1 MIKQLKLLENF
12 VTNERDDLL
21 KVTLPTIDIEG
32 IADKLLN
39 AKSDSDI
46 GMPLSEALSI
56 LLNTAQYIE
65 TDTTMESIMMDD
77 TYDKLHEKYI
87 DLTGHSITGTNGT
100 SGSNRPTA
108 QHKYPELRGSIDKVH
123 FIHDKDIPSNDSRKS
138 LESWFRAAIKKCYSD
153 NTKYTGMNIGSW
165 FKWDGISGV
174 FESSEN
180 TINQV
185 LTRKD
190 TDTNTGTIITH
201 IFKDMKVSD
210 VFLDIKNEDS
220 NFRWIPV
227 DTFNKSE
234 YGIKTEIY
242 MTKYNFERFKSLF
255 VTKPPKNH
263 RSAVSM
269 ITNTL
274 AEDYNPERLQY
285 LTIQPLQIS
294 SSEKIELT
302 TEESIAWSYVGMENG
317 RHQYI
322 RTSNFWHIMKDI
334 SIDKLVD
341 TLNTDSIIP
350 HHDVAERDGLP
361 IDGVVITILNQDMV
375 SKLGRSDNKNKYQV
389 AFKFAAGTEKTKV
402 KNVTFPVGP
411 VTGLITPLLEIEPVT
426 IMGNT
431 ITNAT
436 LSNIDKFDRLNLH
449 VGDEIFIKYNIVP
462 TVYKTDECKESNNPK
477 IDFPTHCPVCNHE
490 LDVKV
495 NEDSGNRTVRCINL
509 DCPSRVSGKI
519 YNYINKLGITGIGL
533 NTIEDLISVGI
544 INKIPDLYRIQEYE
558 NEIINMPG
566 YGQIKYNNIVKAINS
581 KLTLYPHEL
590 LGSIG
595 IPDIGRRIMKKVCK
609 SIDFN
614 ELINLNP
621 SMITL
626 LVNIDGIGEKFANK
640 ICEGILNNK
649 FLIDEIL
656 HYVVIK
662 PYEDEPDTTFKV
674 LFTKVRDSELAD
686 ILRNKYNAD
695 IQDSYTKDTSL
706 VITKDKTVTSS
717 KIEKARK
724 DGKRIITIDEAR
736 KEFQ

>member
-1 MIKQLKLLENF
+1 MIKQLKLLQNF

-46 GMPLSEALSI
+46 GMPLDEALSI

-108 QHKYPELRGSIDKVH
+108 QHKYPELRGSIDKTH
-123 FIHDKDIPSNDSRKS
+123 FIYDKDVPDKDSRKS
-138 LESWFRAAIKKCYSD
+138 LESWFRAAIKKCYPD
-153 NTKYTGMNIGSW
+153 NTKYNGIIIGSW
-165 FKWDGISGV
+165 FKWDGVSGV
-174 FESSEN
+174 FEASKN
-180 TINQV
+180 TINEV

-190 TDTNTGTIITH
+190 TDTNTGTVITH
-201 IFKDMKVSD
+201 IFKGKKMSTIFKHNNCLPAD
-210 VFLDIKNEDS
+210 LY
-220 NFRWIPV
+220 
-227 DTFNKSE
+227 NKSE
-234 YGIKTEIY
+234 YGVKTEIF
-242 MTKYNFERFKSLF
+242 MTMPNFERFKSSF
-255 VTKPPKNH
+255 VTNPPKNH

-274 AEDYNPERLQY
+274 AEDYIPEWLKY

-294 SSEKIELT
+294 CNEELELSSDDCDL
-302 TEESIAWSYVGMENG
+302 WQYVGEENG

-322 RTSNFWHIMKDI
+322 RTENITIYTSDVRIDDI
-334 SIDKLVD
+334 LYVKSCDIECYRNAIQ
-341 TLNTDSIIP
+341 T
-350 HHDVAERDGLP
+350 DGLP
-361 IDGVVITILNQDMV
+361 IDGVVITILSPDMV

-462 TVYKTDECKESNNPK
+462 TVYKTTECVESTNPK
-477 IDFPTHCPVCNHE
+477 IEFPTQCPVCNHK

-519 YNYINKLGITGIGL
+519 YNYINKLGIMGIGL

-656 HYVVIK
+656 HYVAIK
-662 PYEDEPDTTFKV
+662 PYEDEPETTFKV
-674 LFTKVRDSELAD
+674 LFSKVRDTELAD

-706 VITKDKTVTSS
+706 VIIKDKTAISS

-736 KEFQ
+736 KEFS